1 MIKQAPSVGRILTM
15 VAFTLS
21 CFGIVLFLWLSFGG
35 SIPLRP
41 EGYRVKVAFPEAT
54 QLAQSAEVR
63 ISGVKVGRVISV
75 EPNEQTGLTDTE
87 IEIDSRYAPIPA
99 DTRAILRQKTLLGET
114 YVEISPGQPDSP
126 KLADGGMLAQGQ
138 VAETVELDEILRT
151 FDPET
156 RRQFSVW
163 LDQQGVAVGDN
174 AAAINDSL
182 GLLTPFAEQTDEVL
196 KVLNHQSAETR
207 ALVRNT
213 GEVFGALT
221 ERQGQLRDLIVNSNR
236 VWETTAR
243 RDSELADTFRV
254 LPTFL
259 RESRTTTRRLTE
271 FAKDANPLIDQ
282 LRPAARQLSPT
293 LIYLDELSP
302 NLRGLF
308 KDLGP
313 LVRVSRTGL
322 PATERVLNNTQ
333 PLLRRVDP
341 FLRQFTPIVDYL
353 GLYKREIAALFAN
366 DTAVTQAAD
375 QGQSRSR
382 LDPLPAHAEPGEPGG
397 HGGLPVAPS
406 DQPLQPLHRARRLH
420 EAEDRGPPRD
430 LRPAGLRDDREPR
443 PAGPARPVAAGRPGE
458 PDPLLH
464 VRLRPEPQQGAALR
478 PADAAGADVRPGRS
492 VPAAP
497 AAALARE
504 GTLRG
509 SALADGSGAVRAR
522 GVA

>member
-41 EGYRVKVAFPEAT
+41 QGYRVEVAFPEAT

-63 ISGVKVGRVISV
+63 ISGVKVGRVRSV

-87 IEIDSRYAPIPA
+87 IEIDSRYAPIPR

-126 KLADGGMLAQGQ
+126 KLDDGGTLPEGQ
-138 VAETVELDEILRT
+138 VSKTVELDEILRA

-163 LDQQGVAVGDN
+163 LDQQGLAVGDN

-196 KVLNHQSAETR
+196 RVLNHQSAETR
-207 ALVRNT
+207 ALVRDT
-213 GEVFGALT
+213 GEVFAALT

-271 FAKDANPLIDQ
+271 FAKDANPLVDQ

-293 LIYLDELSP
+293 LVDLDKVAP
-302 NLRGLF
+302 DLRGLF
-308 KDLGP
+308 KDIGP

-322 PATERVLNNTQ
+322 PATEQVLDNTR

-375 QGQSRSR
+375 VGQSRSGSIHYLRTQNPENPEVMAGYPSR
-382 LDPLPAHAEPGEPGG
+382 LATNRSNPYIAPGGYMKLKTEGHLETYGSQGCGTTAVPAPPAPLEPWLPAGVVGQIRYYTFGG
-397 HGGLPVAPS
+397 TQNANAAPPCDPQTPLGQLFGQS
-406 DQPLQPLHRARRLH
+406 GQYPRLQPL
-420 EAEDRGPPRD
+420 P
-430 LRPAGLRDDREPR
+430 
-443 PAGPARPVAAGRPGE
+443 
-458 PDPLLH
+458 
-464 VRLRPEPQQGAALR
+464 
-478 PADAAGADVRPGRS
+478 
-492 VPAAP
+492 
-497 AAALARE
+497 
-504 GTLRG
+504 
-509 SALADGSGAVRAR
+509 
-522 GVA
+522 